1 MNDITKEYHL
11 VKSSIHYKE
20 NNTVKVR
27 KVTKVHLVKA
37 ELESLEVG
45 ESRTKLTLID
55 KHFVSSYNYYVTDYF
70 RVTRSFDVAFNN
82 AKKLLPEMKFRTAKG
97 LITRIE

>member
-27 KVTKVHLVKA
+27 KVTKVHKVLN
-37 ELESLEVG
+37 ELSVLEVG
-45 ESRTKLTLID
+45 ESLDKIKLVL
-55 KHFVSSYNYYVTDYF
+55 KYWNVFCSENPYF
-70 RVTRSFDVAFNN
+70 EIRSFDVAFLH
-82 AKKLLPEMKFRTAKG
+82 AKKLLPEMRFKTKGG
-97 LITRIE
+97 LITRIA